1 MTTSVEACQICGGT
15 LRPLP
20 DTLPGYQAPRVFSVL
35 DCDACHT
42 MVAAP
47 TRSDPSVYDAIY
59 ALPGGPPGYDRN
71 RQLAGAVKLRPD
83 PLSYLCSRSDAF
95 WAVAEALA
103 NGGCRTV
110 LEIGCGLGHLTYALR
125 KAGYEASA
133 IDLSAEAVE
142 AARAAFGD
150 FYRAGSVESLLS
162 EPLMRFD
169 AIVMVEV
176 VEHLE
181 APLDVLKGSMRLLNP
196 GGCLILTTPNRT
208 YFGYDAAWTTDLP
221 PVHLWWFSE
230 PSLEAVARA
239 LNCSVSFIDFSAYS
253 ARFPQV
259 IGYTSPRDHMLDESG
274 RLIRRENAL
283 VSSARRL
290 GILHEAHWFATSAL
304 GRVGVRGHTEAR
316 RSTMAATLSLN
327 PSGRSPSAT
336 DC

>member
-1 MTTSVEACQICGGT
+1 
-15 LRPLP
+15 
-20 DTLPGYQAPRVFSVL
+20 
-35 DCDACHT
+35 
-42 MVAAP
+42 MVASP
-47 TRSDPSVYDAIY
+47 KTVDESVYDAIY
-59 ALPGGPPGYDRN
+59 KLPGGPPGYDRN
-71 RQLAGAVKLRPD
+71 LQLAREAKRKVD
-83 PLSYLCSRSDAF
+83 PLTYLASRSDAF
-95 WAVAEALA
+95 WAVDRALA
-103 NGGCRTV
+103 RTRARTV